1 MNCIQIGGVRIEL
14 TEEQVTELRKG
25 FEGEAL
31 KLLDVGAGD
40 TFNLGGFDFIVL
52 EQTDSGTAVILKDL
66 WRDDEVFSR
75 SNNNFD
81 GSNADELCYE
91 FEEELKKELGQDI
104 FVSHSV
110 DLTSDDGLKDYGV
123 VERNV
128 SLLTTEQYRK
138 YVEILD
144 KHKLDEY
151 WWLATPHSTKTHDND
166 NWVKCVSPSGII
178 DFSSYIGINIGV
190 RPFCILK
197 SNIFVSCKGE

>member
-14 TEEQVTELRKG
+14 TEEQVNELRQG
-25 FEGEAL
+25 LEGNML
-31 KLLDVGAGD
+31 KLSDIGAGD
-40 TFNLGGFDFIVL
+40 TLNLGGYEFIVL
-52 EQTDSGTAVILKDL
+52 GQTEDGTAVILKDL
-66 WRDDEVFSR
+66 WREDEVFSE

-81 GSNADELCYE
+81 GSNADKLCQE

-128 SLLTTEQYRK
+128 SLLTAEQYRK

-151 WWLATPHSTKTHDND
+151 WWLATPHSTKTHDNE
-166 NWVKCVSPSGII
+166 NWVKCVSPSG
-178 DFSSYIGINIGV
+178 YIGNDDYSNNRGV